1 MTRNQRMIEKR
12 GHKKQSEIAKS
23 IGITTAYYSMI
34 ENGKR
39 IPPYRIM
46 KLISDYFNVKPD
58 YFFYHKV

>member
-1 MTRNQRMIEKR
+1 MATNQRMIEKR
-12 GHKKQSEIAKS
+12 GYKTQSEIAKA

-46 KLISDYFNVKPD
+46 KLISEYFNVKPD
-58 YFFYHKV
+58 YFFYNKV

>member
-1 MTRNQRMIEKR
+1 MVRNQRMIEKR
-12 GHKKQSEIAKS
+12 GHKTQSEIANA

-46 KLISDYFNVKPD
+46 KLISDYFNVKQD
-58 YFFYHKV
+58 YFFYYKV

>member
-1 MTRNQRMIEKR
+1 MTINTKMVEKR
-12 GHKKQSEIAKS
+12 GHKTQSEVANA

-58 YFFYHKV
+58 YFFYNKV

>member
-1 MTRNQRMIEKR
+1 MTINQRMIEKR
-12 GHKKQSEIAKS
+12 GHKKQSEIAKA

-58 YFFYHKV
+58 YFFYNKV